1 MNHIIARSQKNARRG
16 IRQHRL
22 DPHTLS
28 LHVFS
33 DSSFS
38 NTPSLRS
45 QLGFI
50 VLLCD
55 ASGRC
60 NILRFASYKSKRSS
74 RSVMGAEV
82 LAFAD
87 AFDYAYL
94 LRHDLTRIMNTE
106 LSLAVLTDSD
116 SLFKTITK

>member
-1 MNHIIARSQKNARRG
+1 
-16 IRQHRL
+16 
-22 DPHTLS
+22 
-28 LHVFS
+28 
-33 DSSFS
+33 
-38 NTPSLRS
+38 
-45 QLGFI
+45 
-50 VLLCD
+50 
-55 ASGRC
+55 
-60 NILRFASYKSKRSS
+60 
-74 RSVMGAEV
+74 MGAEV